1 MTPAPPPARQRFNPR
16 RQPATLPKSYT
27 TRGDTTLRN
36 AIAAQQQQTLEAA
49 GAATED
55 PVLLTEEELDDL
67 VSPVALYPDPLLAQV
82 LVAAVYPVQVAKAD
96 QLIDASADMGEDEL
110 SANLEGQDF
119 DPSVLVLM
127 SGFPTVVSR
136 MAEDLDWTERLGQ
149 AMIAQDDDVL
159 AAVQRMRAQ
168 ADATGNLTSNAAQ
181 VIEREDD
188 QIYITPADPEVVY
201 VPTYDPESVYTSYTP
216 TTPYVQPQ
224 TTSTSLLGN
233 PLVAGALAFG
243 GALLV
248 QELFDDDDD
257 HSNNNKNNGGW
268 NDYWTGDRPIDWRDR
283 QFYPRP
289 ALYQGPERY
298 TWSQERNRFWDRR
311 AQRWQRNDQALRA
324 YRAGRQDTLEAVMRD
339 RNAQIERMREA
350 AREAKAD
357 AAKRYERIQER
368 RQDAAQRAKQ
378 ERAKAGSQRED
389 RLKAAKAAQKR
400 QEAADAATRQK
411 AEGKAAAQK
420 ERWQR
425 AQAQREAEAKAARL
439 EAQRREAAHDT
450 NAKRPQQQT
459 QRAKVQQRQDE
470 VQVAAQK
477 KKGTAG
483 QGGAAAAGRGRRDGA
498 EEEAAAA
505 QHGAAATR
513 SQGGDAEERS
523 AAVCPEEKAG
533 IEAVGAEVQEQSQG
547 KGLQR

>member
-1 MTPAPPPARQRFNPR
+1 MRNLTTTVALVALLAGNAIW
-16 RQPATLPKSYT
+16 PATVT
-27 TRGDTTLRN
+27 AQDNNALRN

-136 MAEDLDWTERLGQ
+136 MADDLDWTERLGQ
-149 AMIAQDDDVL
+149 AMLAQDEDVL
-159 AAVQRMRAQ
+159 AAVQRMRAASGRDRQPDKQRRAGDRTGGRSDLHQ
-168 ADATGNLTSNAAQ
+168 ARRPGGGVRADLRSRVGLHLLHPDIPLRAAADHEHQPAWQSTGG
-181 VIEREDD
+181 RG
-188 QIYITPADPEVVY
+188 
-201 VPTYDPESVYTSYTP
+201 
-216 TTPYVQPQ
+216 
-224 TTSTSLLGN
+224 LGIRR
-233 PLVAGALAFG
+233 
-243 GALLV
+243 ALLV

-257 HSNNNKNNGGW
+257 HNNNYKNNGGW
-268 NDYWTGDRPIDWRDR
+268 NDYWSGGRAIDWRDR

-298 TWSQERNRFWDRR
+298 TWRQERDRFWDRR

-378 ERAKAGSQRED
+378 ERARADSQRED
-389 RLKAAKAAQKR
+389 RLKDAKATQKR

-411 AEGKAAAQK
+411 AKAKAAAQK

-450 NAKRPQQQT
+450 NAKRAQQQT

-470 VQVAAQK
+470 VQAAPQKKKEQQARAAQQQRDEADATAQRKKQQQPSTAQRQHEAKAATQKKDPQQSAQK
-477 KKGTAG
+477 KKQASK
-483 QGGAAAAGRGRRDGA
+483 QS
-498 EEEAAAA
+498 A
-505 QHGAAATR
+505 QK
-513 SQGGDAEERS
+513 
-523 AAVCPEEKAG
+523 CKNNPK
-533 IEAVGAEVQEQSQG
+533 G
-547 KGLQR
+547 KDCKDN